1 MYSRNSLACVWKFSI
16 TFDCKVTRNFRTDH
30 CEVLVLSHGIF
41 RLHSYESHRLA
52 EWRQRR
58 KRKIKVLNDV
68 SGVEEAV
75 DVSVATPSLE
85 TNKSAVVTRTN
96 DVTLFTLTA
105 WIWIW
110 KGGYHVMDLLGR
122 NNFSQTDCRGDR
134 TENKSFAS
142 LSQVVKFVCFY
153 S

>member
-16 TFDCKVTRNFRTDH
+16 TFDCKVTRYFRADH
-30 CEVLVLSHGIF
+30 CEVLVLSHRMF

-75 DVSVATPSLE
+75 DVTVATPSLE

-96 DVTLFTLTA
+96 DVNFLILPA
-105 WIWIW
+105 WIWN
-110 KGGYHVMDLLGR
+110 GGYHVMHLLGR
-122 NNFSQTDCRGDR
+122 NNFSQTDCRCDR
-134 TENKSFAS
+134 TENKSLVS
-142 LSQVVKFVCFY
+142 LSQVVKLVCIY